1 MITFFARPRFHDSQI
16 RPVPEMSKIAKK
28 RENRE
33 NPQNPQKPQNRP
45 PRTGPT
51 L

>member
-1 MITFFARPRFHDSQI
+1 MIPVFARSRFYDSQI
-16 RPVPEMSKIAKK
+16 RPVPEMTKIAKIC
-28 RENRE
+28 ENRE
-33 NPQNPQKPQNRP
+33 NPQNPGNPQNRP